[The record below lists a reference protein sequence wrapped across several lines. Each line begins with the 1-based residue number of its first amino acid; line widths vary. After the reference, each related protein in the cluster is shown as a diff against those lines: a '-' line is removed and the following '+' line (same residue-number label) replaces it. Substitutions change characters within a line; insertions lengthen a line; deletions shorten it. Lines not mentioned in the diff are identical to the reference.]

1 MSTSTS
7 LIIYRIAAKPLPLD
21 VAVWR
26 SLCLACG
33 LGANRSVSVSKR
45 AYRSRP
51 PLLADTDFE
60 FKEEPDV
67 EAALASRR
75 LVSKM
80 HDGGEPIES
89 IAAEIGPVLEQW
101 NGSPPCTLFSRRLV
115 VGGHVKSLEWKRDLG
130 DAKGTGPLH
139 ISTDVS
145 VSLFGYGLP
154 GDSQGFLARARA
166 SNAISLL
173 TKAIEAIVGPTGID
187 LNLSY

>member
-33 LGANRSVSVSKR
+33 LGAKRSVSVSKR

-60 FKEEPDV
+60 FKEEADV
-67 EAALASRR
+67 EAALASRH

-80 HDGGEPIES
+80 QDGGEPIES

-101 NGSPPCTLFSRRLV
+101 NGSPPCTLFSRCLV
-115 VGGHVKSLEWKRDLG
+115 VGGHVESLGWKRDLKDSK
-130 DAKGTGPLH
+130 DAGPLR

-154 GDSQGFLARARA
+154 TDYKAFLAKARA
-166 SNAISLL
+166 NKDISLL
-173 TKAIEAIVGPTGID
+173 TNAIESIIGPTSLE